1 MAITLEEKP
10 DLSLP
15 MSSLIRQMTTA
26 DHERVSNSEGAV
38 RLLRGELNKDE
49 YIRYLAMLWHIYEC
63 VHTIR
68 FSVPSAQG
76 RRPASSN
83 STLEN
88 ALERHASHPVLMPT
102 HNPPLLSRTASLLED
117 MSHLLGIPVSQVKS
131 HPTFAA
137 VSRSPPEALA
147 VYLARLR
154 SLDGSPDPAP
164 LLAHAYVRYMGDLSG
179 GQIIRRRVTRAYRL
193 EDEDGAGVSYYRFQK
208 LGGAGGGGGGGGS
221 AGLGDIQRI
230 KEWYRDGMDAGVGD
244 DDQDQKGQLAVT
256 PYSNSRYRLPRAE
269 LGPIAFFFFFA
280 VAILVEARKA
290 FELNSG
296 LLELFKAPSGGLDL
310 PTSSSTASVHHHQ
323 VDPAVSLALDFL
335 GDSPKAPTEI
345 PRSPSLWRSSEQ
357 FFSSIMGSISH

>member
-1 MAITLEEKP
+1 
-10 DLSLP
+10 
-15 MSSLIRQMTTA
+15 
-26 DHERVSNSEGAV
+26 VV
-38 RLLRGELNKDE
+38 RLRVRTHPSGFL
-49 YIRYLAMLWHIYEC
+49 
-63 VHTIR
+63 
-68 FSVPSAQG
+68 SVPSAQ
-76 RRPASSN
+76 ADVSASN

-102 HNPPLLSRTASLLED
+102 YNPPLLSRTASLLAD
-117 MSHLLGIPVSQVKS
+117 MSHLLGVPVSQVKS

-137 VSRSPPEALA
+137 VSRAPPEALA
-147 VYLARLR
+147 IYLARLR

-208 LGGAGGGGGGGGS
+208 LGGAGSGGGS

-244 DDQDQKGQLAVT
+244 GDQDQKV
-256 PYSNSRYRLPRAE
+256 
-269 LGPIAFFFFFA
+269 
-280 VAILVEARKA
+280 VILVEASKA

-296 LLELFKAPSGGLDL
+296 LLELVKAPSGGLDL
-310 PTSSSTASVHHHQ
+310 PTSSSTAS
-323 VDPAVSLALDFL
+323 AVSPALDFL
-335 GDSPKAPTEI
+335 GDSQKAHTEI
-345 PRSPSLWRSSEQ
+345 PRPPGLWRSGAR